1 MGSVRG
7 HTASDLAH
15 ELQAPGDPMII
26 TLMFVHIV
34 FGLLKGLGVNGGM
47 DVALSGGWVRWP
59 SLSPGAL
66 TATTDAMTGP

>member
-1 MGSVRG
+1 
-7 HTASDLAH
+7 
-15 ELQAPGDPMII
+15 MII
-26 TLMFVHIV
+26 TLMFVQIV
-34 FGLLKGLGVNGGM
+34 FGLLMGLGVNGGM